1 MVIAS
6 GARRVPGV
14 RARRRARPGRS
25 SLGCLF
31 ALLLFAATAY
41 FALNVGEVYL
51 RAYRFED
58 AMKAEARFASRRTDD
73 EIRRRLRAR
82 ADSLGLPEG
91 ARTVR
96 VRRTPSKVVIWA
108 EYYDPVEL
116 PLFVRDLY
124 FNPQAEGEF

>member
-1 MVIAS
+1 MVSDVHATDPV
-6 GARRVPGV
+6 RTLPRL
-14 RARRRARPGRS
+14 RARRGRS
-25 SLGCLF
+25 SLGCLT
-31 ALLLFAATAY
+31 ALLILAAAAY
-41 FALNVGEVYL
+41 FAVNLGEVYL

-58 AMKAEARFASRRTDD
+58 AMKVEARFASRRTDE

-108 EYYDPVEL
+108 EYYDTVEL
-116 PLFVRDLY
+116 PLFVKDLY